1 VRGTVSALI
10 NCTILFA
17 TLFMTTAFAGVA
29 EERKS
34 SEPMS
39 PKPVKQPVEF
49 SHKRHAELGLEC
61 KVCHPM
67 ADGEQAGIP
76 QTADCMNCHQS
87 SDSAKPAFRALFER
101 ANTKKQIAWARVYL
115 LPYFVF
121 FGHSGHQNAKDG
133 CETCHG
139 PVATRDLLWKE
150 REISMKLCVEC
161 HKANQASVSC
171 TFCHELSQ

>member
-1 VRGTVSALI
+1 MMARPSLGFRSFVLTTLLVATTVGA
-10 NCTILFA
+10 
-17 TLFMTTAFAGVA
+17 VA
-29 EERKS
+29 DERNS
-34 SEPMS
+34 GEAVS

-61 KVCHPM
+61 KLCHPM
-67 ADGEQAGIP
+67 PDGEQAGIP

-87 SDSAKPAFRALFER
+87 SDSSTPAFRSLFEH
-101 ANTKKQIAWARVYL
+101 AKTKRQIAWTRVYL

-121 FGHSGHQNAKDG
+121 FGHGGHQGAKDG

-139 PVATRDLLWKE
+139 PVAKRDLLWKE
-150 REISMKLCVEC
+150 RETSMKSCVEC

-171 TFCHELSQ
+171 TFCHELNQ

>member
-1 VRGTVSALI
+1 MSVGRM
-10 NCTILFA
+10 ILLA
-17 TLFMTTAFAGVA
+17 VLLQAASGAVA
-29 EERKS
+29 EEKQPA
-34 SEPMS
+34 EPAP

-61 KVCHPM
+61 GVCHPM
-67 ADGEQAGIP
+67 AGGEQAGIP

-87 SDSAKPAFRALFER
+87 SDDSQPAFRSLFEH
-101 ANTKKQIAWARVYL
+101 AKAKKPIAWRRVYL

-121 FGHSGHQNAKDG
+121 FGHKGHQTAKDG

-150 REISMKLCVEC
+150 RETSMKACVEC

-171 TFCHELSQ
+171 TFCHELDP